1 MEAEVDAEAVVDGAG
16 AGLVL
21 VLMAVCPL
29 VGAGVKMTRTL
40 GCLILELKG
49 PFAEGPYVHFDCI
62 KLLLL

>member
-1 MEAEVDAEAVVDGAG
+1 MDAEAVVDGAG

-21 VLMAVCPL
+21 IAVRPR

>member
-1 MEAEVDAEAVVDGAG
+1 MDAEAVVDGAG

-21 VLMAVCPL
+21 VLMLIAVRTR

>member
-1 MEAEVDAEAVVDGAG
+1 MDAEAVVDGAG

-21 VLMAVCPL
+21 VLMAVCPR

>member
-1 MEAEVDAEAVVDGAG
+1 MDAEAVVDGAG

-21 VLMAVCPL
+21 IAVRPRVC
-29 VGAGVKMTRTL
+29 AGVKMTRTL

>member
-1 MEAEVDAEAVVDGAG
+1 MDAEAVVDGAG

-21 VLMAVCPL
+21 VLIAVRPR

-49 PFAEGPYVHFDCI
+49 PFAE
-62 KLLLL
+62 